1 MHASI
6 DTTFWKRQTIGL
18 ETISGSQAG
27 GVTTKGKNEGVFGDE
42 GTVLCSVLVVLSQL
56 YVFVKAHRAKIIL
69 FYVNKKIR
77 KKKKKQ
83 ITEISFPLLL
93 SHYPKPPEVKNC
105 SEMKGSVAGN
115 TATSG
120 TPGTESRSQTP
131 KHKVLIPHA
140 WVPSSLRRPAHP
152 QAHSQATGLPFG
164 AHFSEDPPLRDGP
177 ASLQNNPAKKMDT
190 AGNRRLQHFLLLWV
204 KYRGD

>member
-42 GTVLCSVLVVLSQL
+42 GTVLCSILVVLSQL

-77 KKKKKQ
+77 KKKKKTDHRN
-83 ITEISFPLLL
+83 IISSTLIPL
-93 SHYPKPPEVKNC
+93 
-105 SEMKGSVAGN
+105 
-115 TATSG
+115 
-120 TPGTESRSQTP
+120 SQTTRS
-131 KHKVLIPHA
+131 K
-140 WVPSSLRRPAHP
+140 
-152 QAHSQATGLPFG
+152 
-164 AHFSEDPPLRDGP
+164 E
-177 ASLQNNPAKKMDT
+177 
-190 AGNRRLQHFLLLWV
+190 LL
-204 KYRGD
+204 GDERKCCRERCDFRHTRY

>member
-69 FYVNKKIR
+69 FYLNKKIT
-77 KKKKKQ
+77 KKKKK
-83 ITEISFPLLL
+83 
-93 SHYPKPPEVKNC
+93 KN
-105 SEMKGSVAGN
+105 
-115 TATSG
+115 
-120 TPGTESRSQTP
+120 RSQ
-131 KHKVLIPHA
+131 KY
-140 WVPSSLRRPAHP
+140 
-152 QAHSQATGLPFG
+152 
-164 AHFSEDPPLRDGP
+164 
-177 ASLQNNPAKKMDT
+177 
-190 AGNRRLQHFLLLWV
+190 HFL
-204 KYRGD
+204 YSYPTIPNHQN